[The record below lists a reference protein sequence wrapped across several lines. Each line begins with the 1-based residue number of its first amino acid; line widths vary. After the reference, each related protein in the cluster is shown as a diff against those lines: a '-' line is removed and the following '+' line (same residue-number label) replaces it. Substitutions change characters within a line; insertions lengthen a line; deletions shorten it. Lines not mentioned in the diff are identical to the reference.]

1 MNHTAQIILTSI
13 LQAFHELRANKLRTF
28 LSLLGVTIGIFCI
41 IAVLTVI
48 DSLKNNISNELSS
61 LGSDVI
67 YVGRWPWMDEGGEY
81 KWWEFWRRQSMG
93 PKELRAV
100 ENDVPNA
107 QYACLRLMKGVTL
120 KAENQELE
128 GTQAYA
134 VTANF
139 DKLQNVDIG
148 NGRYLSQTELD
159 GGSAVAVLGYQ
170 TASDLFGSTDPLGKK
185 VHLWGRQFTV
195 VGVMKKVGRDAAG
208 NQFDESLIIPY
219 YAASALI
226 DTRSLNVDPNLL
238 IKVMPGKNPDEVKYE
253 VEGVLRRVRKV
264 NPGQKN
270 DFAMNQ
276 LSQISARLDII
287 FETINL
293 IGYVIGGFS
302 LLVGGFGIANI
313 MFVTVKERTKMIGLK
328 KAVGARSRSILT
340 EFLVEA
346 VTLCLMGGIIGII
359 IVLILSLVL
368 TYGVDF
374 PVTLS
379 IKNFMVGISISA
391 AVGILAGL
399 IPAWLASRL
408 DPVVA
413 IRTN

>member
-13 LQAFHELRANKLRTF
+13 LQAFHELRANRLRTF

-287 FETINL
+287 FDTINL

>member
-13 LQAFHELRANKLRTF
+13 LQAFHELRANRLRTF

-100 ENDVPNA
+100 ENDVSNA

-287 FETINL
+287 FDTINL